1 MSPTHTTDRARRE
14 LDETVREQAADWF
27 ARQQSGSMSAAES
40 DALEQWL
47 QADARHRQAFAQCQH
62 LGLMTDFLKDD
73 LELNAG
79 LPEIRKAVRRRSRL
93 HNQWRWVSGVAAIL
107 LVAVAALLARDYYAI
122 DYYQSGIGDQRVVHL
137 EDGSTIMLNTD
148 SRVGVRYHR
157 KQRSLFLE
165 RGEAFFMVAKN
176 PSRPFIVKVQGSEVR
191 ALGTAFN
198 VSLQADNVRVAVT
211 QGVVEVRVEDT
222 GGEPRQLAKMLPG
235 QGIRYTA
242 VRPRDNSGVIAVNLE
257 QVTAWQTRRIY
268 FDNERLEDAIAEY
281 NRYTTRK
288 MVLVGDALA
297 DQRISGVFNIGD
309 ADGLAFALEQGFGA
323 RINKND
329 QRILVLEP
337 HD

>member
-1 MSPTHTTDRARRE
+1 MTPTHTTAGARRA
-14 LDETVREQAADWF
+14 LDSALREQAADWL
-27 ARQQSGSMSAAES
+27 ARQLSGAMSAAEA

-47 QADARHRQAFAQCQH
+47 QADARHRQAFAQCQQ

-73 LELNAG
+73 PELNAG

-93 HNQWRWVSGVAAIL
+93 NSHWRWVSGIAAVV
-107 LVAVAALLARDYYAI
+107 LVAVAALVTREYYAI
-122 DYYQSGIGDQRVVHL
+122 DYYQTGIGDQRVVHL
-137 EDGSTIMLNTD
+137 DDGSTLMLNTD
-148 SRVGVRYHR
+148 SRVGVRY
-157 KQRSLFLE
+157 QRRQRALFLE

-176 PSRPFIVKVQGSEVR
+176 PSRPFVVNVQGSEVR

-198 VSLQADNVRVAVT
+198 VSLQADRVRVAVT
-211 QGVVEVRVEDT
+211 QGVVEVRAEGD
-222 GGEPRQLAKMLPG
+222 GGESRQLAKMLPG

-242 VRPRDNSGVIAVNLE
+242 VRPDDNSGVMPVNLD

-323 RINKND
+323 RINKNN

-337 HD
+337 R